1 MPKIKDCRYTVR
13 VYDLDL
19 FEKLEDLYYKNASL
33 FKSKND
39 FLVICLE
46 RGLDVVADELSQIA
60 KYRDKREIE
69 RHLES
74 KKSFNEI
81 IELNNDLVNKMVIS
95 LKLLSNCYAMLT
107 GLSEDE
113 PKSVYLVNQGYYDKL
128 PKRIAKELNR

>member
-1 MPKIKDCRYTVR
+1 MTKIKDCRYTMR

-19 FEKLEDLYYKNASL
+19 FEKIEDLYYKNASL
-33 FKSKND
+33 FKSKNE
-39 FLVICLE
+39 FLIICLE

-69 RHLES
+69 RHLENN
-74 KKSFNEI
+74 KNFHEI
-81 IELNNDLVNKMVIS
+81 ITLNNDLIEKMATS
-95 LKLLSNCYAMLT
+95 LKLLSNCYSMLM

-128 PKRIAKELNR
+128 PKRIAKEYNR